1 MHALISV
8 TYIFNVLWSSD
19 PHKSCNKDIYWKVES
34 CNSFSPGKISW
45 QFSPEKL
52 VARLKVLVLEL
63 LEVEQLEDG
72 SEGML
77 GHR

>member
-1 MHALISV
+1 MYYGAQTHTKIAI
-8 TYIFNVLWSSD
+8 
-19 PHKSCNKDIYWKVES
+19 KIYWKVES